1 MILALFM
8 VVGCRVEPM
17 KDPRTG
23 KLFSEIEIRKLQPFA
38 NECRASLPS
47 DLKGFKADNKFLKS
61 RMSKKSIRIL
71 VKKHGFKNKKQVNKL
86 CSDYLKFSICAA
98 NDHTADVTSC
108 RLK

>member
-1 MILALFM
+1 MKKIKTFMLPTMMLALFI

-17 KDPRTG
+17 QDPRTG
-23 KLFSEIEIRKLQPFA
+23 KLFSEREIRKLQPFA

-86 CSDYLKFSICAA
+86 CSDYQKF
-98 NDHTADVTSC
+98 
-108 RLK
+108 LLQM